1 MASPR
6 SARLRGGAAH
16 LRPAWAL
23 CFHLWVYPPGAHVQ
37 ARAQGPRCT
46 SAKCALCLPQREL
59 QASCFWQFCFFNH
72 LMTFGSMSVLMV
84 FTALP
89 S

>member
-1 MASPR
+1 MRPCGPDSREAGSGPVASPR

-23 CFHLWVYPPGAHVQ
+23 CFHLWVHPPGAHVQ
-37 ARAQGPRCT
+37 GRAQGPRRM

-59 QASCFWQFCFFNH
+59 QASCFWHFF
-72 LMTFGSMSVLMV
+72 F
-84 FTALP
+84 F
-89 S
+89 